1 MIAQSLLDCSPTL
14 RVTPPSEGRPVR
26 EAAYFGGGARVD
38 RDDRAVE
45 LTVTDW
51 EPREDRGAGSAGLSP
66 VTNMFASWVS
76 NTMVRVFAADLD
88 DIFTCDGWVRGVK
101 RIRHFQI

>member
-1 MIAQSLLDCSPTL
+1 M
-14 RVTPPSEGRPVR
+14 R
-26 EAAYFGGGARVD
+26 EAAYLGGGARARVEAA

-76 NTMVRVFAADLD
+76 NTMLRVFAADLD
-88 DIFTCDGWVRGVK
+88 DIFTCRGWVRGVK

>member
-1 MIAQSLLDCSPTL
+1 M
-14 RVTPPSEGRPVR
+14 R
-26 EAAYFGGGARVD
+26 EAAYLGGGARARVEAA

-51 EPREDRGAGSAGLSP
+51 EPREDRGAGSAGFSP

-76 NTMVRVFAADLD
+76 KTMVRVFAADLD